1 MKKIVHI
8 AQSPGGVLEYIYMF
22 LKEIKKY
29 NEYENI
35 LIVSE
40 EYREQEDRL
49 KKYAT
54 EIYYLPMIREI
65 QLKADMSCIFKI
77 NKLLKQIKPD
87 IVYLHSS
94 KAGALGRI
102 ALLFN
107 FKTKIIYN
115 AHGWYF
121 TAKISEKKKR
131 IFAFIEKILAIKTH
145 KIVNISQNEYEA
157 AFKYKVASKNKMCV
171 IENGID
177 LERFENLEQYRE
189 EYRNKFNLFDN
200 DIVIGVLGRISE
212 QKDPMTTIKAFNILR
227 KKYNNL
233 KLMYIGDGDLKED
246 VLKYAEENKLKQD
259 IIITGWVNK
268 SERYLSAID
277 VAILPSK
284 WEGFGLAIVEYM
296 AAGKPIVAT
305 RVGGIQNIIKSDEN
319 GILINLESEQEL
331 ADSIEK
337 YITDERYKENIIKE
351 NKKYVIEKYS
361 ICRLINCTIDIIKKE
376 G

>member
-40 EYREQEDRL
+40 EYRDQEYRL

-65 QLKADMSCIFKI
+65 QLKADMSCVFKI

-121 TAKISEKKKR
+121 TAKIFEKKKR
-131 IFAFIEKILAIKTH
+131 VFAFIEKILAIKTH
-145 KIVNISQNEYEA
+145 KVINISQNEYDA
-157 AFKYKVASKNKMCV
+157 ALKYKVASKSKMCV

-189 EYRNKFNLFDN
+189 EYRNKFNLSDN

-268 SERYLSAID
+268 SERYLSSID
-277 VAILPSK
+277 IAILPSK

-296 AAGKPIVAT
+296 AAEKPIVAT
-305 RVGGIQNIIKSDEN
+305 RVGGIQNIIQSDEN
-319 GILINLESEQEL
+319 GILINLESVQEL

-337 YITDERYKENIIKE
+337 YITDERYKENVIKE
-351 NKKYVIEKYS
+351 NKKYIKENYT
-361 ICRLINCTIDIIKKE
+361 INEVVKRVIDIWR
-376 G
+376 